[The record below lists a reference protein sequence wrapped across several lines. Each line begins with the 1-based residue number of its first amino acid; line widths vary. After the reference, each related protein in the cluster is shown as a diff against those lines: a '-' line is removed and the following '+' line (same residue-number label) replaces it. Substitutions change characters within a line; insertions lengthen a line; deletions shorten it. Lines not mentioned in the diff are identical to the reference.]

1 MAKKI
6 YLSPSNQNSNT
17 YATGNTNEMEQCNR
31 IADYAKKAL
40 ERCGFSVKKA
50 PKGQNMNTSIS
61 ESNSWGADLH
71 IPIHTNAGG
80 GKGTEVFI
88 YSNSGENKKAGNAVY
103 KRLVEVN
110 ATKTARY
117 IGTYRYGGTLAEI
130 QNTTAIAVYC
140 ECEFHDNK
148 TYAKYIIDN
157 AKKFGEAICKGVC
170 DYYGVTYKSST
181 STSGSTTSSKPVS
194 KPVSKP
200 TTSNSSS
207 GNSSIKSVQT
217 WLNSNYKTGLV
228 IDGIYG
234 SNTKKALVKAMQTEM
249 NKQYGSKLVVDGIY
263 GSATNSAVRN
273 LTVGCKGNITKTLQ
287 GLLICNG
294 YSTNGFDGIYGNGT
308 TSAVKSYQT
317 KHDLTADGI
326 AGKATFSSL
335 CK

>member
-17 YATGNTNEMEQCNR
+17 YSAGNTNEMEQCNR
-31 IADYAKKAL
+31 IAEYAKTAL

-50 PKGQNMNTSIS
+50 TKGQNMNTSIS

-88 YSNSGENKKAGNAVY
+88 YSNSGENKKAGNAIY

-117 IGTYRYGGTLAEI
+117 LGTYRYGGTLAEI

-170 DYYGVTYKSST
+170 DYYGVKYKSE
-181 STSGSTTSSKPVS
+181 TTSSKPVLE
-194 KPVSKP
+194 
-200 TTSNSSS
+200 TS
-207 GNSSIKSVQT
+207 G
-217 WLNSNYKTGLV
+217 YKKGMNT
-228 IDGIYG
+228 DGSFALKCLLMIGKDVGVLTQGVDKNGIIGDG
-234 SNTKKALVKAMQTEM
+234 SVKAFNQCL
-249 NKQYGSKLVVDGIY
+249 KKW
-263 GSATNSAVRN
+263 
-273 LTVGCKGNITKTLQ
+273 
-287 GLLICNG
+287 G
-294 YSTNGFDGIYGNGT
+294 YAEN
-308 TSAVKSYQT
+308 
-317 KHDLTADGI
+317 GI
-326 AGKATFSSL
+326 AGDKFIDKLTAEIR
-335 CK
+335 KKI

>member
-17 YATGNTNEMEQCNR
+17 YSAGNTNEMEQCNR
-31 IADYAKKAL
+31 IAEYAKTAL

-88 YSNSGENKKAGNAVY
+88 YSNSGENKTAGNAIY

-148 TYAKYIIDN
+148 TYAQYIINN
-157 AKKFGEAICKGVC
+157 AQKFGEAICKGVC

-181 STSGSTTSSKPVS
+181 STSNSATSSKPI
-194 KPVSKP
+194 SKP
-200 TTSNSSS
+200 TSGSSSS
-207 GNSSIKSVQT
+207 GNSSIKKVQT

-228 IDGIYG
+228 VDGIYG
-234 SNTKKALVKAMQTEM
+234 SNTKKALVKALQTEL
-249 NKQYGSKLVVDGIY
+249 NKQYGSNLVVDGIF
-263 GSATNSAVRN
+263 GSNTKKAVVN
-273 LTVGCKGNITKTLQ
+273 IAIGSKGNITKILQ
-287 GLLICNG
+287 GLLICNR
-294 YSTNGFDGIYGNGT
+294 YSTNGFDGIFGSGT
-308 TSAVKSYQT
+308 QTAVRSYQ
-317 KHDLTADGI
+317 KKKDLTVDGI
-326 AGKATFSSL
+326 AGKATFTVL
-335 CK
+335 CT

>member
-17 YATGNTNEMEQCNR
+17 YSAGNTNEMEQCNR

-61 ESNSWGADLH
+61 ESNNWGADLH

-88 YSNSGENKKAGNAVY
+88 YSNSGENKQAGNAIY

-130 QNTTAIAVYC
+130 ESTNAIAVYC

-148 TYAKYIIDN
+148 TYAQYIIDN
-157 AKKFGEAICKGVC
+157 AQKFGEAICKGVC

-181 STSGSTTSSKPVS
+181 STSNSATSS

-234 SNTKKALVKAMQTEM
+234 SNTKKALVKALQTEL
-249 NKQYGSKLVVDGIY
+249 NKQYGSNLVVDGIF
-263 GSATNSAVRN
+263 GSNTKKAVVN
-273 LTVGCKGNITKTLQ
+273 IAIGSKGNITKILQ

-294 YSTNGFDGIYGNGT
+294 YSTNGFDGDFGSGT
-308 TSAVKSYQT
+308 QTAVKSYQ
-317 KHDLTADGI
+317 KKKGLTVDGV
-326 AGKATFSSL
+326 AGKATFTAL
-335 CK
+335 CA

>member
-17 YATGNTNEMEQCNR
+17 YSTGNTNEMEQCNR
-31 IADYAKKAL
+31 IADYAKTAL

-50 PKGQNMNTSIS
+50 PKGQNMNTSIN

-88 YSNSGENKKAGNAVY
+88 YSNSGENKKAGNAIY

-170 DYYGVTYKSST
+170 DYYGVTYKAA
-181 STSGSTTSSKPVS
+181 SSKPVLE
-194 KPVSKP
+194 
-200 TTSNSSS
+200 TSGYKRGMNTDGSLALKELLT
-207 GNSSIKSVQT
+207 IAKDLKIQT
-217 WLNSNYKTGLV
+217 QRMDENG
-228 IDGIYG
+228 IIGDG
-234 SNTKKALVKAMQTEM
+234 SVKAINQ
-249 NKQYGSKLVVDGIY
+249 
-263 GSATNSAVRN
+263 
-273 LTVGCKGNITKTLQ
+273 
-287 GLLICNG
+287 LLKKWG
-294 YSTNGFDGIYGNGT
+294 YSEN
-308 TSAVKSYQT
+308 
-317 KHDLTADGI
+317 GI
-326 AGKATFSSL
+326 AGDKFIKKLTAEIR
-335 CK
+335 KKI

>member
-1 MAKKI
+1 MARKI

-17 YATGNTNEMEQCNR
+17 YSAGNTNEMEQCNR
-31 IADYAKKAL
+31 IADYAKTAL

-88 YSNSGENKKAGNAVY
+88 YSNSGENKTAGNAIY

-117 IGTYRYGGTLAEI
+117 LGTYRYGGTLAEI
-130 QNTTAIAVYC
+130 QNTMAIAVYC

-148 TYAKYIIDN
+148 SYAQYIINN
-157 AKKFGEAICKGVC
+157 AQKFGEAICKGVC

-181 STSGSTTSSKPVS
+181 STSNSATSS

-234 SNTKKALVKAMQTEM
+234 SNTKKALVKALQTEL
-249 NKQYGSKLVVDGIY
+249 NKQYNANLVIDGIF
-263 GSATNSAVRN
+263 GTKTKSAIINIFNGA
-273 LTVGCKGNITKTLQ
+273 KGNITKILQ

-294 YSTNGFDGIYGNGT
+294 YSTNGFDGIFGSGT
-308 TSAVKSYQT
+308 QTAVKSYQ
-317 KHDLTADGI
+317 KKKGLTADGI
-326 AGKATFSSL
+326 AGKATFTAL
-335 CK
+335 CA

>member
-1 MAKKI
+1 MARKI

-17 YATGNTNEMEQCNR
+17 YSAGNTNEMEQCNR
-31 IADYAKKAL
+31 IAEYAKTAL

-88 YSNSGENKKAGNAVY
+88 YSNSGENKKAGNAIY

-148 TYAKYIIDN
+148 TYAQYIINN
-157 AKKFGEAICKGVC
+157 AQKFGEAICKGVC

-181 STSGSTTSSKPVS
+181 STSNSATSS

-200 TTSNSSS
+200 TTSNSSR

-217 WLNSNYKTGLV
+217 WLNSKYKTGLV

-234 SNTKKALVKAMQTEM
+234 SNTKKALVKALQTEL
-249 NKQYGSKLVVDGIY
+249 NKQYGSNLVVDGIF
-263 GSATNSAVRN
+263 GSNTKKAVVN
-273 LTVGCKGNITKTLQ
+273 IAIGSKGNITKILQ
-287 GLLICNG
+287 GLLICNR
-294 YSTNGFDGIYGNGT
+294 YSTNGFDGIFGSGT
-308 TSAVKSYQT
+308 QTAVKSYQ
-317 KHDLTADGI
+317 KKKGLTVDGI
-326 AGKATFSSL
+326 AGRATFTAL
-335 CK
+335 CT